1 MVTIKDVALKS
12 GFSVTTVSKALNDY
26 SDISSSTKQLILNLC
41 EEMGYIPNQSAR
53 SLVTQKSYTI
63 GIIFEAVTGVGLE
76 HPLFSK
82 ILESF
87 KSIVEV
93 EGYDIMFLSK
103 NMGKQNGS
111 YLQHSR
117 RKQVEAILVL
127 CGEFDNP
134 EMHDLYKSDIPVIVI
149 DFGFAGVKNVTSNNR
164 SGVRQAVKYLVDL
177 GHTKVAN
184 IHGGLKSYIGG
195 QRKEFFISALKKYN
209 LEYKDE
215 YIVEGENFSKDDG
228 FKAMNKILLLE
239 DQPTAVFC
247 ASDMLAIGAI
257 QAIRQA
263 GKSVP
268 EDYSIIGF
276 DGIDIGQ
283 IISPRLTTIK
293 QDTLKIG
300 KISASKILQ
309 MIKEKQKVNVGETF
323 TVDTYLING
332 ETTKVFR

>member
-12 GFSVTTVSKALNDY
+12 GYSITTVSKALNDY
-26 SDISSSTKQLILNLC
+26 SDISSNTKKLILDLC
-41 EEMGYIPNQSAR
+41 DEMGYIPNLSAR

-87 KSIVEV
+87 KSKVEV

-111 YLQHSR
+111 YLQHSK

-134 EMHDLYKSDIPVIVI
+134 EMHDLYKSDIPILVI
-149 DFGFAGVKNVTSNNR
+149 DFGFAGVLNVTSNNK
-164 SGVRQAVKYLVDL
+164 SGVRQAVKYFKHL
-177 GHTKVAN
+177 GHSSIAN
-184 IHGGLKSYIGG
+184 IHGGVKSYIGS
-195 QRKEFFISALKKYN
+195 QRKDFFVDAMNKYN
-209 LEYKDE
+209 LDINEDF
-215 YIVEGENFSKDDG
+215 IVSGEDFSKEDG
-228 FKAMNKILLLE
+228 FKAMNLILKLKE
-239 DQPTAVFC
+239 QPTAIFC

-257 QAIRQA
+257 QAIKQA

-268 EDYSIIGF
+268 DDYSIIGF
-276 DGIDIGQ
+276 DGIDVGQ

-293 QDTLKIG
+293 QDTRKMGGL
-300 KISASKILQ
+300 AATYILQ
-309 MIKEKQKVNVGETF
+309 MIQEKRKVNVGETF

-332 ETTKVFR
+332 ETTKVLR